1 MHMRSRCSRRR
12 RDGGSLPE
20 ARLRRYCRTNSRLR
34 PHHLVHVLVKG
45 PAGRG
50 QQGPKIGE
58 GSMELAKQGVVGGL
72 TADQLRKVRPKAL
85 VRGI

>member
-1 MHMRSRCSRRR
+1 VHMRSRCSRRR

-45 PAGRG
+45 PAA
-50 QQGPKIGE
+50 GPPAE